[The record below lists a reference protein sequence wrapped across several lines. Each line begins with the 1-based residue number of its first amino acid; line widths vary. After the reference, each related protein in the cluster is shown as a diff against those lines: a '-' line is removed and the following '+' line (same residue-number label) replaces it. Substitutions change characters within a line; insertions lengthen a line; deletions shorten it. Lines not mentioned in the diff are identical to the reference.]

1 VIPFHFGSSE
11 APLFGVHHAPARG
24 ARDQGVVIVPPMGQ
38 EALRAH
44 RALRQ
49 LGIALA
55 RERYHALVFDLGCTG
70 DSAGDFEDAS
80 LAGWVND
87 VRTAADELRDRTGL
101 ARISFVGLRLGAV
114 HAWRASVG
122 RRDVDKIVLWEPIVH
137 GGAYLADLARRHDDF
152 LRAEMPDKS
161 HAPARDE
168 ALGFPIS
175 ASLRAELMSL
185 DLTKEPKPAAR
196 SLVALHARQGED
208 ERRLDAALPELA
220 ARTRSLVLEPER
232 DWNSEE
238 AVNSSLVPAAAIATI
253 VGLLG
258 ER

>member
-1 VIPFHFGSSE
+1 VTPFHFGRSE

-24 ARDQGVVIVPPMGQ
+24 ARDHGVVVVPPMGQ

-55 RERYHALVFDLGCTG
+55 RERYHAVVFDLGCTG
-70 DSAGDFEDAS
+70 DSAGEFEDAS
-80 LAGWVND
+80 LAGWTAD

-101 ARISFVGLRLGAV
+101 ARVSFVGLRLGAV

-122 RRDVDKIVLWEPIVH
+122 RRDVDKIVLWEPVVH
-137 GGAYLADLARRHDDF
+137 GGAYLAELARRHEDF
-152 LRAEMPDKS
+152 LRAELPDKRT
-161 HAPARDE
+161 PTARTE

-175 ASLRAELMSL
+175 ASLWDELLAL
-185 DLTKEPKPAAR
+185 DLTKEPKPTAR
-196 SLVALHARQGED
+196 SLAALFAHQGDD
-208 ERRLDAALPELA
+208 ESRLERLLPELSSRA
-220 ARTRSLVLEPER
+220 KTQTLELDR

-238 AVNSSLVPAAAIATI
+238 AVNSSLVPAAAIDAI
-253 VGLLG
+253 VTLLG